1 MKKELRKELTFLR
14 DNLEERY
21 SKSLIIKD
29 KIMNLDIYKNSHNIA
44 IYSSMRSEV
53 DTKELIK
60 ESLERGMNV
69 YLPKVINKK
78 KMIFMLINKDTI
90 YERNSY
96 GVLEPVDGN
105 ISDNFDLIII
115 PGLAFD
121 KDNNRLGYGMGYYD
135 NYLKNNDT
143 YKIGICYKEQIIDT
157 IPVESNDIKMDL
169 IISD

>member
-29 KIMNLDIYKNSHNIA
+29 KIMNLDIYKHSHNIA
-44 IYSSMRSEV
+44 IYSSMRSDV

-121 KDNNRLGYGMGYYD
+121 KDNNG
-135 NYLKNNDT
+135 
-143 YKIGICYKEQIIDT
+143 
-157 IPVESNDIKMDL
+157 
-169 IISD
+169 

>member
-1 MKKELRKELTFLR
+1 MKKELRRELTFLR

-60 ESLERGMNV
+60 ESLERGMSV

-78 KMIFMLINKDTI
+78 KMIFMLINHDTE

-96 GVLEPVDGN
+96 GVLEPIDGVIGN
-105 ISDNFDLIII
+105 SFDLMII

-135 NYLKNNDT
+135 NYLNNNNT
-143 YKIGICYKEQIIDT
+143 YKIGICYKEQIIDN